1 MPLAA
6 IDRMSITA
14 FAGALLISSA
24 INVPDMPVTVSDVTT
39 GASSHVRV
47 TNTASQPV
55 TAWSLAVT
63 SEKPGGGL
71 HREVYTTE
79 GYLSEVTHG
88 LPRAA
93 ERLERLM
100 PNESRELPLDP
111 LPEGAKAH
119 VIAAVMNDGTA
130 IGEEAA
136 IASIFANRVKER
148 DALKAVVDAFGDVL
162 RTKHGSE
169 ALAALKDRFT
179 ALVEHDDTVPCH
191 AALDAVQA
199 YAKKEGKDIDES
211 LRTYADFV
219 NKEYALAVKHS
230 QRKN

>member
-6 IDRMSITA
+6 FDRMSITA

-100 PNESRELPLDP
+100 PGESRELPLDP
-111 LPEGAKAH
+111 LPEGAKARSH
-119 VIAAVMNDGTA
+119 CGGDGRWDGDRRRGGDRIDLREPRQGARRAEGGRRRVQRRAAAPSTA
-130 IGEEAA
+130 PRR
-136 IASIFANRVKER
+136 SRR
-148 DALKAVVDAFGDVL
+148 
-162 RTKHGSE
+162 
-169 ALAALKDRFT
+169 
-179 ALVEHDDTVPCH
+179 
-191 AALDAVQA
+191 
-199 YAKKEGKDIDES
+199 
-211 LRTYADFV
+211 
-219 NKEYALAVKHS
+219 
-230 QRKN
+230 